1 MSVFLV
7 ILLPML
13 GSAVGS
19 LLPTHARNAGSMLA
33 AIVALNSTPAAA
45 DDDWNDGNGDWNYRR
60 HHHRGYYDNGNG
72 DWNHHHRHRGYYDNG
87 YGYSYYR
94 ERPRYYYEPPTYYY
108 PPPAY
113 YEPPPVYYYEPP
125 PAYYYPQ
132 QPYYDPSFSFGLTV
146 PIH

>member
-1 MSVFLV
+1 
-7 ILLPML
+7 ML
-13 GSAVGS
+13 RWTT
-19 LLPTHARNAGSMLA
+19 LAGLLA

-45 DDDWNDGNGDWNYRR
+45 DDDWNGGNGDWNYQR

-72 DWNHHHRHRGYYDNG
+72 DWHHHRHHRGYYDNG
-87 YGYSYYR
+87 YGYNYYR
-94 ERPRYYYEPPTYYY
+94 ERPRYYYERPTY
-108 PPPAY
+108 Y